1 MEFISKNNMENNTE
15 EIKQRSVEWYFQQLN
30 VPEDKKE
37 KVLMGIT
44 DKVYKLNKR
53 IVELEKE
60 TDLDKRK
67 EILKIIEERDLLIR
81 ETVTKI
87 LEGKGCKITY
97 DY

>member
-1 MEFISKNNMENNTE
+1 MIE
-15 EIKQRSVEWYFQQLN
+15 EIKQKSVEWYFQELN

-44 DKVYKLNKR
+44 DMVYKLNKR

-60 TDLDKRK
+60 GDEYKRK
-67 EILKIIEERDLLIR
+67 ELLKIIDERSVLIK
-81 ETVTKI
+81 EKITQI
-87 LEGKGCKITY
+87 LEGREDKITY